1 MRGTVQEIA
10 AACGIAKGTFFNYFS
25 KKEEILLYLGESQL
39 QLLDQSSERYRE
51 IEDPKT
57 KISTLLGGLLKR
69 YSEEGDLMKPV
80 GSSM

>member
-1 MRGTVQEIA
+1 MITINIINRQFNRIQLFKE
-10 AACGIAKGTFFNYFS
+10 KGYERYRSRNR
-25 KKEEILLYLGESQL
+25 GESQL